1 MSDFEKLEQIA
12 ARKDAQ
18 AYRAL
23 FEKFAPLVKAFMMR
37 QGADPATAE
46 ELAQEAMLSVWRKAG
61 LYSQNKGTVATWI
74 FAIARNLRIDRLRRE
89 KTWVEL
95 PDNYEQ
101 QASPDESPYEV
112 VSGDQHKETTRGASR
127 GATRGRGFI
136 FYRWFVASRDCRS
149 NLGLPIGTVKSR
161 IRLAYLKLRSAVG
174 VSDE

>member
-112 VSGDQHKETTRGASR
+112 VSGDQAN
-127 GATRGRGFI
+127 I
-136 FYRWFVASRDCRS
+136 
-149 NLGLPIGTVKSR
+149 
-161 IRLAYLKLRSAVG
+161 
-174 VSDE
+174 